1 MPKLPKFME
10 GESKLAKLMDE
21 GIDFL
26 PEITIPSPF
35 GTVKLPKYGFPPLKP
50 PVIDARR
57 RKALGH
63 AVGVTAAQVVGLIPW
78 IGDVVADV
86 VEDLHGKE
94 IKSILT
100 SEEYSEYLKHDKVA
114 PSIVAMVRTFIH
126 KR

>member
-26 PEITIPSPF
+26 PEVEIPSPF
-35 GTVKLPKYGFPPLKP
+35 GTVRLPRYGLPPLKP
-50 PVIDARR
+50 PKIDERR

-63 AVGVTAAQVVGLIPW
+63 AAGVTAAQVVGLIPW
-78 IGDVVADV
+78 AGDAMADII
-86 VEDLHGKE
+86 EDLHGKE
-94 IKSILT
+94 IKRILT
-100 SEEYSEYLKHDKVA
+100 PEEYERYLIEDKVA
-114 PSIVAMVRTFIH
+114 PSLVAMVRTFIH

>member
-1 MPKLPKFME
+1 MPKLPKFLE
-10 GESKLAKLMDE
+10 ETKLPQLMDE
-21 GIDFL
+21 GVEFL
-26 PEITIPSPF
+26 PEVEIPSPF

-50 PVIDARR
+50 PKINERR

-63 AVGVTAAQVVGLIPW
+63 AAGVTAAQVIGLCPI
-78 IGDVVADV
+78 IGDAMADV

-100 SEEYSEYLKHDKVA
+100 SEEYDEYLKHDKVA

>member
-1 MPKLPKFME
+1 MPKLPKFMQE
-10 GESKLAKLMDE
+10 TRLAKIAEE

-26 PEITIPSPF
+26 PELTIPSPF
-35 GTVKLPKYGFPPLKP
+35 GTVKLPKYGLPPLKP
-50 PVIDARR
+50 PKIDGRR

-63 AVGVTAAQVVGLIPW
+63 AAGVTAAQAIGLIPW
-78 IGDVVADV
+78 LGDALADV

-94 IKSILT
+94 IKTILT
-100 SEEYSEYLKHDKVA
+100 PEEYEEYLKHDKVA

>member
-1 MPKLPKFME
+1 MPKLPKFIE
-10 GESKLAKLMDE
+10 ETKLAKLMDE

-26 PEITIPSPF
+26 PELKIPSPF
-35 GTVKLPKYGFPPLKP
+35 GTVRLPKYGLPPLKP
-50 PVIDARR
+50 PRMDERR
-57 RKALGH
+57 AKALGH
-63 AVGVTAAQVVGLIPW
+63 AAGVTAAQVVGLIPW
-78 IGDVVADV
+78 IGDAAADV

-100 SEEYSEYLKHDKVA
+100 TEEYAEYLKHDKVA